1 MTEQKAAQQKKAVL
15 VVGGGIS
22 GLTVAVETAEAGWPV
37 VLVERGPSLGGRVA
51 ANHLYF
57 PKMCPPPCGL
67 EINYQRLRKKPEI
80 QVHTLAEVAK
90 LADGPGGGTATLAVK
105 PRYVNEK
112 CTACGKCAEVCP
124 VERANAH
131 NAGLDRTKA
140 IYLPHA
146 SAYPQRFVIDM
157 GVCKGTACAKCVEAC
172 AYGAIDLDM
181 KERSVEVPV
190 GAAVIATGWL
200 PYDAQ
205 RIDTLGYGR
214 AKNVITNAVMERL
227 AAPAGPTGGKILRPS
242 DGQPPKRVVF
252 VQCAGSR
259 DRLHLPYC
267 SAVCCTASLKQ
278 AGYVRALYPDAEIT
292 MCYIDVRTPGR
303 LEDFFVK
310 AQAEHKI
317 TMLKGKVAKVTE
329 DAAGT
334 VTVEVEDVLG
344 GAKRHLAADLVVLAT
359 GMPPASKGLPGV
371 AYDDNGF
378 ATGAA
383 GKVPVFAAG
392 CAKKPVDVA
401 GAVQDAT
408 GVALKAIQALVRS

>member
-1 MTEQKAAQQKKAVL
+1 MTEQQAAQQTKAVL
-15 VVGGGIS
+15 VVGGGIG

-37 VLVERGPSLGGRVA
+37 VVVEKNAFVGGRVA

-57 PKMCPPPCGL
+57 PKMCPPTCGL
-67 EINYQRLRKKPEI
+67 EINFQRLRKNPAI
-80 QVHTLAEVAK
+80 RIHTLAEVTKVSGGAK
-90 LADGPGGGTATLAVK
+90 DAVATITVK
-105 PRYVNEK
+105 PRFVNEK
-112 CTACGKCAEVCP
+112 CTACGKCVDACP
-124 VERANAH
+124 VERPNAF
-131 NAGLDRTKA
+131 NAGLGTTKA
-140 IYLPHA
+140 VYLPHA
-146 SAYPQRFVIDM
+146 MAYPQRYAIDPA
-157 GVCKGTACAKCVEAC
+157 VCLGASCNKCGEAC
-172 AYGAIDLDM
+172 PYGAIDLAM
-181 KERSVEVPV
+181 KERTLEIPV
-190 GAAVIATGWL
+190 GALVAATGWL
-200 PYDAQ
+200 PYDAK
-205 RIDTLGYGR
+205 RIDTLGAG
-214 AKNVITNAVMERL
+214 ALKNVVTNAIVERL

-303 LEDFFVK
+303 LEDFYVK
-310 AQAEHKI
+310 ARDEHKI

-344 GAKRHLAADLVVLAT
+344 GTKRHLAADLVVLAT
-359 GMPPASKGLPGV
+359 GMPPATTGLPGV
-371 AYDDNGF
+371 AYDANGF

-383 GKVPVFAAG
+383 GTIPVFAAG